1 MAKIRGLEKRP
12 WVTGLREQSI
22 RGTKLTS
29 EVAVEADGNVVKCH
43 CCPGSWPPPRDYL
56 QPEPV
61 WC

>member
-1 MAKIRGLEKRP
+1 MGH
-12 WVTGLREQSI
+12 WVKGSKHQS
-22 RGTKLTS
+22 KLTS

-43 CCPGSWPPPRDYL
+43 GCPGSWTPPRDYL